1 MSGDEYDVT
10 QKGNKVEGNLA
21 GRDVSIST
29 THNYYGHGRLTSMQ
43 RLIAQYHEEMKQN
56 SSFRHFIETLQHYL
70 DSVDTDQK
78 IVGLEAKMKQG
89 GREQEINEAMRQ
101 KELFAK
107 RLQKHQFSETAQ
119 KIYAL
124 VLGRIHVAFKA
135 EIRPLILVNAPHEQ
149 VDAAIVKNVL
159 SPIFEELEANPLD
172 VTFQELSGMLHFL
185 VGNCHIRWV

>member
-1 MSGDEYDVT
+1 
-10 QKGNKVEGNLA
+10 
-21 GRDVSIST
+21 
-29 THNYYGHGRLTSMQ
+29 MQ
-43 RLIAQYHEEMKQN
+43 RLIAHYHEEMKQN

-70 DSVDTDQK
+70 DSVDADQK

-172 VTFQELSGMLHFL
+172 VTFQELAGMLHFL